1 MRKLFSIA
9 AAILVF
15 TSTQA
20 RADKCGDITAYQ
32 EWVHGIPTH
41 LLTAISHAESGQT
54 APGTGEIQAWP
65 WTVTSSE
72 GDIKHPTKWA
82 AIQAVRDLQGR
93 GIKNIDIGCMQ
104 INLKHHP
111 RAFRNLNQAFNP
123 AYNVA
128 YAARF
133 LKKLYRQ
140 TGDWRT
146 AVAYYHSRNPE
157 HYEPYQAKVEELWQ
171 QAREAAQFTST
182 YPGPTPT
189 IEPTFTPSP
198 AFASNNAWPRHRH
211 WRSGR
216 GWRRY
221 SFTTHPIGGGT
232 TEPVEPHG
240 PWVPVTGGRF
250 H

>member
-1 MRKLFSIA
+1 MKKLFLIA
-9 AAILVF
+9 ATILVF
-15 TSTQA
+15 ATPQA
-20 RADKCGDITAYQ
+20 HANKCGDITAYQ
-32 EWVHGIPTH
+32 ERVHGIPTH
-41 LLTAISHAESGQT
+41 LLTAISHAESGRA

-72 GDIKHPTKWA
+72 GDVKHPTKRA
-82 AIQAVRDLQGR
+82 AIQAVHDFQAR
-93 GIKNIDIGCMQ
+93 GIENIDVGCMQ
-104 INLKHHP
+104 INLKYHP

-133 LKKLYRQ
+133 LKKLHRQ

-171 QAREAAQFTST
+171 QAREAAQLITTSPGPIPTTEPAFTSNRAW
-182 YPGPTPT
+182 YPR
-189 IEPTFTPSP
+189 
-198 AFASNNAWPRHRH
+198 RHFRFGH
-211 WRSGR
+211 

-221 SFTTHPIGGGT
+221 SFTTHPVGGGA
-232 TEPVEPHG
+232 TEPIEAPG
-240 PWVPVTGGRF
+240 RWIPVTGGRF
-250 H
+250 N